1 MGRSLGQMQ
10 SELRSIIN
18 ELESIAGG
26 VGCNFQGI
34 GAEQCA
40 RKLQDFIGE
49 CQDSI
54 KHLDHIKEVR
64 KEEQRKERERQQK
77 LQMLLNGK
85 TMI

>member
-18 ELESIAGG
+18 ELESIASGIG
-26 VGCNFQGI
+26 SNFKGI
-34 GAEQCA
+34 GAEQCSS
-40 RKLQDFIGE
+40 KLQDFIEE
-49 CQDSI
+49 CEASI

-64 KEEQRKERERQQK
+64 REEKRKERERQQK
-77 LQMLLNGK
+77 LEMLLNGK